1 MNIKLFEALSFG
13 LKSLS
18 TIAIKKNYNKIDLV
32 RKVKGVINMETF
44 HETSMDVYFIRH
56 GQTDYSLKDQKIY
69 QEKL

>member
-1 MNIKLFEALSFG
+1 MNIRLFEALSFG

>member
-1 MNIKLFEALSFG
+1 
-13 LKSLS
+13 
-18 TIAIKKNYNKIDLV
+18 
-32 RKVKGVINMETF
+32 METF